1 MTMPSVVLDAC
12 VLIPSYLRD
21 TLLTTAGA
29 GLYMPY
35 WSEKILDETMR
46 NIVRIAKKA
55 EKDVSAEKIQNL
67 EDTMKTAFP
76 EAMTEVPVGLE
87 EVMKNHPKD
96 RHVLAAAVI
105 ARADII
111 VTTNLKDFDDK
122 ALTPWNIKAQSPD
135 DFLCE
140 LFNEYPDEMLQVI
153 QQQVQKYRR
162 HPRTFLELL
171 DTLSK
176 QIPQFTRELILYEYS
191 ESIFKTTNKALSILG
206 RQTGEGGRYL
216 DGERYQLS
224 QNKGILTITAKDN
237 RGKILQMNN
246 GRIQGN
252 LSSADVEA
260 FQRFEQTLEAQL
272 EKAEIQKSQTP

>member
-1 MTMPSVVLDAC
+1 MTMPNVVLDAC
-12 VLIPSYLRD
+12 VLIPYYLRD
-21 TLLTTAGA
+21 TLLTTAEA

-35 WSEKILDETMR
+35 WSQKILDETTR
-46 NIVRIAKKA
+46 NIVLIAKKA
-55 EKDVSAEKIQNL
+55 EEDVSAEKIQNL
-67 EDTMKTAFP
+67 EKTMKKAFP

-87 EVMKNHPKD
+87 ELMRNDPKD

-105 ARADII
+105 AKADII

-140 LFNEYPDEMLQVI
+140 LFNEYPDEMVQVI
-153 QQQVQKYRR
+153 QNQVQRYRR

-171 DTLSK
+171 DKLSK
-176 QIPQFTRELILYEYS
+176 QIPKFTRQLILYEYS
-191 ESIFKTTNKALSILG
+191 ESIFQITNKALSLLG

-216 DGERYQLS
+216 DGERYQLF

-237 RGKILQMNN
+237 RGKILQVKNSK
-246 GRIQGN
+246 IQGN

-260 FQRFEQTLEAQL
+260 FQIFAQNLEEL
-272 EKAEIQKSQTP
+272 KTQKSEIS

>member
-1 MTMPSVVLDAC
+1 MPSVVLDAC
-12 VLIPSYLRD
+12 VLIPFYLRD
-21 TLLTTAGA
+21 TLLTTAKA

-35 WSEKILDETMR
+35 WSQKILDETTR
-46 NIVRIAKKA
+46 NIVLIAKKA

-76 EAMTEVPVGLE
+76 EAMTEVPIGLE
-87 EVMKNHPKD
+87 ELMRNDPKD

-105 ARADII
+105 AKADII
-111 VTTNLKDFDDK
+111 VTPNLKDFDDK
-122 ALTPWNIKAQSPD
+122 ALAPWNIKAQSPD

-140 LFNEYPDEMLQVI
+140 LFEEYPDEMVQVI
-153 QQQVQKYRR
+153 QKQVQMYRR

-171 DTLSK
+171 DKLSK
-176 QIPQFTRELILYEYS
+176 QIPKFTRQLILYEYS
-191 ESIFKTTNKALSILG
+191 ESIFQTTNKALSLLG

-224 QNKGILTITAKDN
+224 QNKGILTITAKDS
-237 RGKILQMNN
+237 RGKILQVKN
-246 GRIQGN
+246 GKIQGN

-260 FQRFEQTLEAQL
+260 FQIFAQSLEEA
-272 EKAEIQKSQTP
+272 KRQKDQTP

>member
-1 MTMPSVVLDAC
+1 
-12 VLIPSYLRD
+12 
-21 TLLTTAGA
+21 
-29 GLYMPY
+29 
-35 WSEKILDETMR
+35 
-46 NIVRIAKKA
+46 
-55 EKDVSAEKIQNL
+55 
-67 EDTMKTAFP
+67 
-76 EAMTEVPVGLE
+76 
-87 EVMKNHPKD
+87 
-96 RHVLAAAVI
+96 
-105 ARADII
+105 
-111 VTTNLKDFDDK
+111 
-122 ALTPWNIKAQSPD
+122 
-135 DFLCE
+135 
-140 LFNEYPDEMLQVI
+140 MLQVI

-216 DGERYQLS
+216 DRERYQLS